1 MTNNKIKDLTMKM
14 KKEDLSNNVM
24 ILLEIINE
32 QDQKIDKAIEY
43 IVKNCILSD
52 EWKELDFC
60 NFIPTGKITYKQ
72 LTPKKV
78 KELLEIL
85 GDKENESR

>member
-1 MTNNKIKDLTMKM
+1 MNNILKDLTMKM

-32 QDQKIDKAIEY
+32 QDQKIDKAIKY
-43 IVKNCILSD
+43 I
-52 EWKELDFC
+52 KELQNSCIVFS
-60 NFIPTGKITYKQ
+60 NIAY
-72 LTPKKV
+72 

-85 GDKENESR
+85 GGLNVFSEDKNKI